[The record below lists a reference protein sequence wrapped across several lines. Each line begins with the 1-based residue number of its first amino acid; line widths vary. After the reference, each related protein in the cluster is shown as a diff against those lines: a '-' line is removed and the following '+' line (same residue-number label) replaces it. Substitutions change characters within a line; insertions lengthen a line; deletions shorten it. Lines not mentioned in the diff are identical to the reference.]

1 MIYASLKSTI
11 ERSLEPHGTADAKA
25 DAKAGAKAGG
35 ALPTWAR
42 FFAGGGANVLNIG
55 LWYPL
60 NTCLHYE
67 QSDLP
72 VSLRRQVGAGV
83 QPGPQAGS
91 RGLQATARRLLAEG
105 GVARFYRGFAYAMLR
120 AGPVAAVIMP
130 CFELVLPWLERR
142 VG

>member
-1 MIYASLKSTI
+1 MVIYASLKSA
-11 ERSLEPHGTADAKA
+11 LEPHGTADAKA
-25 DAKAGAKAGG
+25 G

-72 VSLRRQVGAGV
+72 ASLRRQVGASV
-83 QPGPQAGS
+83 QPGPQ
-91 RGLQATARRLLAEG
+91 GLQATAQRLLAEG

-142 VG
+142 VGSR